1 MDVPGSLGEE
11 HHGEAI
17 CFYEIPQSIQL
28 GNRMSDSETPSS
40 QSDQPSDG
48 EGDNHGSEN
57 SVATSGKK
65 SKKELF
71 EEKMDVP
78 LMTKGAQGYIS
89 FRRDCSIAPNS
100 TVVDQYLRGYS
111 AISFAYDEDANDLW
125 MIPLDAY
132 DEDAEDE
139 YKLPDEF
146 DGSFSITS
154 RPIFNKVGLDF
165 DASHRYNPEWDDD
178 IEALRIDLDQEP
190 DVYRHSSGD
199 EDDE

>member
-1 MDVPGSLGEE
+1 
-11 HHGEAI
+11 
-17 CFYEIPQSIQL
+17 
-28 GNRMSDSETPSS
+28 MSDSETPSS
-40 QSDQPSDG
+40 QSDHPSDEDG
-48 EGDNHGSEN
+48 EKPDSEN
-57 SVATSGKK
+57 SAATTGGK

-71 EEKMDVP
+71 EAKKDVP

-111 AISFAYDEDANDLW
+111 AISFAYDEGGNDLW
-125 MIPLDAY
+125 MIPLDSY

-165 DASHRYNPEWDDD
+165 DASHRYNPEWDNDV
-178 IEALRIDLDQEP
+178 EALCIDLDQEP
-190 DVYRHSSGD
+190 DIYRQSSDG
-199 EDDE
+199 EDGEDGE

>member
-1 MDVPGSLGEE
+1 
-11 HHGEAI
+11 
-17 CFYEIPQSIQL
+17 
-28 GNRMSDSETPSS
+28 MSDSETPSS
-40 QSDQPSDG
+40 QSDHSSDG
-48 EGDNHGSEN
+48 ERSE
-57 SVATSGKK
+57 TSTAASSGK

-71 EEKMDVP
+71 EEKKDVP

-111 AISFAYDEDANDLW
+111 AVSFAYDDGANDLW
-125 MIPLDAY
+125 MIPLDDY

-146 DGSFSITS
+146 DGSFSIAS

-165 DASHRYNPEWDDD
+165 DATHRYNPEWDDD
-178 IEALRIDLDQEP
+178 VEALCIDLDQEP
-190 DVYRHSSGD
+190 DIYQHSSSD
-199 EDDE
+199 EDGE

>member
-1 MDVPGSLGEE
+1 
-11 HHGEAI
+11 
-17 CFYEIPQSIQL
+17 
-28 GNRMSDSETPSS
+28 MSDSEASSS
-40 QSDQPSDG
+40 QSDHSSDG
-48 EGDNHGSEN
+48 ERSD
-57 SVATSGKK
+57 TSTAPSGRED
-65 SKKELF
+65 KKEMF
-71 EEKMDVP
+71 REKMGVS

-111 AISFAYDEDANDLW
+111 AVSFAYDDGANDLW
-125 MIPLDAY
+125 MIPLNNY

-146 DGSFSITS
+146 DGSFSIAS

-165 DASHRYNPEWDDD
+165 DNTHRYNPEWDDD
-178 IEALRIDLDQEP
+178 VEALRIDFDQEP
-190 DVYRHSSGD
+190 DIYKHSSGD